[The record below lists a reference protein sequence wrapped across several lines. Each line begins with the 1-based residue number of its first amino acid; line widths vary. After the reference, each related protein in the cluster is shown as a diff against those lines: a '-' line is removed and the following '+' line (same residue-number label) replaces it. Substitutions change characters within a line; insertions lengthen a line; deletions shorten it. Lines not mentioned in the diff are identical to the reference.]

1 MGHASSQSV
10 TIMSRGRLKDSR
22 GTTLVEFALVV
33 PFILMLFM
41 GITEFGRFYF
51 TRLTLQHAV
60 REAARFAITG
70 NTLPD
75 PDTGDPMSRVE
86 SIRHVILEKA
96 ASLDLDVEELSVDP
110 PDGGGPAQ
118 VVTVTARFNFDFI
131 APVISQMFPDGE
143 YVFTVATAMKN
154 EPFFD

>member
-1 MGHASSQSV
+1 MTRRAIRRFRQN
-10 TIMSRGRLKDSR
+10 RGS
-22 GTTLVEFALVV
+22 TLVEFALVV
-33 PFILMLFM
+33 PFILTLFL
-41 GITEFGRFYF
+41 GITEFGRFYY

-60 REAARFAITG
+60 REAARFAVTG

-96 ASLDLDVEELSVDP
+96 SSLDLDVEELVVDP

-118 VVTVTARFNFDFI
+118 VVTVTARFRFEFI
-131 APVISQMFPDGE
+131 APVIRQMFPDGG
-143 YVFTVATAMKN
+143 YDFTVGTAMKN

>member
-1 MGHASSQSV
+1 VGV
-10 TIMSRGRLKDSR
+10 IKNSRRAWYRENR
-22 GTTLVEFALVV
+22 GSTLVEFALVL

-41 GITEFGRFYF
+41 GITEFGRFYY

-75 PDTGDPMSRVE
+75 PDTGEPMTRVE
-86 SIRHVILEKA
+86 SIRHVIMEKA
-96 ASLDLDVEELSVDP
+96 SNLDLDVELLEVDP

-118 VVTVTARFNFDFI
+118 VVTVTARFHFEFI
-131 APVISQMFPDGE
+131 APVIRQMFPDGG
-143 YVFTVATAMKN
+143 YDFTVATAMKN

>member
-1 MGHASSQSV
+1 M
-10 TIMSRGRLKDSR
+10 
-22 GTTLVEFALVV
+22 
-33 PFILMLFM
+33 ILMLFM

-75 PDTGDPMSRVE
+75 PDTGEPMTRAE
-86 SIRHVILEKA
+86 SIRYVIMEKA
-96 ASLDLDVEELSVDP
+96 SSLDLDVEELDIDP

-118 VVTVTARFNFDFI
+118 VVTVSARFHFEFI
-131 APVISQMFPDGE
+131 APVIRQLFPGGGYD
-143 YVFTVATAMKN
+143 FTVATSMKN